1 MEYWL
6 RRGDAEYS
14 FDAPEEASIYEAQP
28 SFKTAENIGDK
39 LAKMDE
45 FLNGRLILIDYAHPL
60 EPYINLLKG
69 RVSQDALLI
78 LTCWRLGDERK
89 ELKILQEIKSLLP
102 NVNVY
107 SASQLKN
114 PSGELRSRLSEFI
127 KTEGEVTCIYPMT
140 PITELVSPMLKNV
153 ALWILAGMR
162 DAGLSE
168 HLEVRFVGIAYDQKG
183 TIIDI
188 TSGKVG
194 CHDAYNIELK
204 NQFDCIVV
212 SPGGNPYDDNFYQSL
227 QSLYGVYQSV
237 KKGGTIILT
246 AECIEGVG
254 SREFAKLLSA
264 KRKKDADQE
273 ARDSKTPFEGILLDF
288 LERIKEKSRIYL
300 VSPIPRT
307 IAQSFLEIKV
317 FDALQDAVQQAIR
330 LHSRSLSMCIVPYGN
345 FTRLVVG
352 KEASPEEQRM

>member
-28 SFKTAENIGDK
+28 SFKTAEDIGDK
-39 LAKMDE
+39 LAKMNE
-45 FLNGRLILIDYAHPL
+45 FLNSRLILIDYAHPL
-60 EPYINLLKG
+60 EPYVNLLKG
-69 RVSQDALLI
+69 RVSQDTLMI

-89 ELKILQEIKSLLP
+89 ELKILQEIKSRLP

-114 PSGELRSRLSEFI
+114 PSGELLNRLSEFI
-127 KTEGEVTCIYPMT
+127 KEEGEVTCIYPMT
-140 PITELVSPMLKNV
+140 PITELVSPMLENL
-153 ALWILAGMR
+153 ASWILTWTR
-162 DAGLSE
+162 DVEQNEYLN
-168 HLEVRFVGIAYDQKG
+168 VRFVGIAHDPKG
-183 TIIDI
+183 TLIDV

-194 CHDAYNIELK
+194 CHAAYVVELK
-204 NQFDCIVV
+204 NQFDCVLV
-212 SPGGNPYDDNFYQSL
+212 SPGGTPYDDSFYQSL

-237 KKGGTIILT
+237 KKGGTIILA
-246 AECIEGVG
+246 AECIDGIG

-264 KRKKDADQE
+264 KRKKEAGQE
-273 ARDSKTPFEGILLDF
+273 ARDSKTTFEGTLLDF
-288 LERIKEKSRIYL
+288 LGRIKEKSRIYL

-317 FDALQDAVQQAIR
+317 FDTLQDAVQQAIR
-330 LHSRSLSMCIVPYGN
+330 LHSRSLSMCVVPYGN
-345 FTRLVVG
+345 FTCLVVG
-352 KEASPEEQRM
+352 KEAIPEEQRM